1 MSETT
6 KTEGEEPKKKPE
18 GKSRRKEA
26 APSLTT
32 ISDTKYA
39 RTAPPRLLR
48 KYRDEV
54 SKKLQEEFKY
64 TNAMQIPRVVKITIN
79 MGLGEAVSNPKII
92 DVAVDELAAI
102 AGQRPVVT
110 KAKKSIATYKLRQGQ
125 KIGCMVTLRQVRM
138 WEFLDRLVN
147 IAIPR
152 VRDFKGIPQ
161 KTFDGRGNFSMGIRE
176 QIIFPEINYD
186 RIDKVKGMNV
196 TIVTTAE
203 TDDEGRA
210 LLKYLGMPFRA

>member
-6 KTEGEEPKKKPE
+6 KTEGEQPKKKSE
-18 GKSRRKEA
+18 GKRKEK

-39 RTAPPRLLR
+39 RSGLPRLQR
-48 KYRDEV
+48 KYREEV

-64 TNAMQIPRVVKITIN
+64 TNPMQIPKLVKITIN
-79 MGLGEAVSNPKII
+79 MGLGEAVANPKII

-102 AGQRPVVT
+102 AGQHPVVT

-125 KIGCMVTLRQVRM
+125 KIGCMVTLRKERM

-152 VRDFKGIPQ
+152 VRDFKGISQ

-210 LLKYLGMPFRA
+210 LLKFLGMPFRA

>member
-1 MSETT
+1 MSET
-6 KTEGEEPKKKPE
+6 KTEGEQPKKKAE
-18 GKSRRKEA
+18 GKGRREK

-39 RTAPPRLLR
+39 RTGLPRLLR
-48 KYRDEV
+48 RYREDV
-54 SKKLQEEFKY
+54 TKKLQEEFKY
-64 TNAMQIPRVVKITIN
+64 TNPMQVPRLVKITIN
-79 MGLGEAVSNPKII
+79 MGLGEAVANPKII

-125 KIGCMVTLRQVRM
+125 KIGCMVTLRQERM
-138 WEFLDRLVN
+138 WEFLDRLVSV
-147 IAIPR
+147 AIPR
-152 VRDFKGIPQ
+152 VRDFKGISQ

-196 TIVTTAE
+196 TIVTTAR

-210 LLKYLGMPFRA
+210 LLKHLGMPFRA